1 MKKEKSH
8 CQIELGP
15 NGIQERGFFLSEKN
29 QRAQKTTNDNRRNK
43 NKEHHFL
50 RCFQG

>member
-15 NGIQERGFFLSEKN
+15 NGIQERGFFSLK
-29 QRAQKTTNDNRRNK
+29 KTAGTENNK
-43 NKEHHFL
+43 RQSKK
-50 RCFQG
+50 